1 MNKIYRIV
9 WNNVQQC
16 FVVTSELA
24 KGKGKNNTNVT
35 GAVAGTSLLFT
46 SLALFAPALSAA
58 PIFGPVLVNNTTATF
73 ADKNILSNGS
83 GKDVLTVQG
92 ANGNAT
98 ATSVYISTSDSG
110 SSAFKVQSGALLNL
124 LNSDAATLMNDTIA
138 AVIQGGSTLNISDSQ
153 LATLNSGSTALQV
166 KENSVVK
173 GSNVTL
179 NSSGIGLRAI
189 DSRVDI
195 DGLAVKTISDN
206 GHGVYGSGSSDITLN
221 NVTINTSN
229 ANSYGIFAD
238 GGVVNGN
245 NIDITTNGIG
255 SHGVYA
261 IGANTQVN
269 LDGGTIQTMG
279 NPVRVQQNAHMDIKN
294 IDIDGITYSSFIVD
308 SGAQVTADSV
318 NMKMSQLGF
327 WVEDAT
333 FNGNN
338 LTLISKPGK
347 ESVAIWAA
355 DSSNVNVTNSDIKL
369 EGDGVVISDAVYANQ
384 GSLVNLDS
392 VSVSSDNGGNVLLA
406 RSGGILNAKNIDAV
420 VTTHSAMEASGIRV
434 HDGAGN
440 VTVNVEDSRFIING
454 AAAQAINAVEGS
466 GQTVALKNTQ
476 MITDNIGVN
485 VTAGADL
492 ALNLDNSAILSK
504 VLLQGGQANTGNLQ
518 AQNATINASNGSQL
532 LGDVSIDRNYTADS
546 AINLDTASVWSGASA
561 GLQRLQLNGGSR
573 WNMTGDSNVGVL
585 NLNDST
591 LAFAPDSSFKTL
603 TVDGNYSGSNGTLV
617 FNSVLDDD
625 SSAHDRLVVNGNT
638 SGTTNVVVNKAGGN
652 GAQTLNGIEL
662 IEVNGLSA
670 GEFRQQGRI
679 VAGAYDYN
687 LLRGKGSNS
696 GNWYLSS
703 EIPPTDSIPPDDG
716 TITPP
721 DDATPPGDTQQPQP
735 EPKPEMIL
743 RPEAG
748 SYMANMRAVNS
759 MFNLRLQDRGGET
772 LYVDTLTGEKKAT
785 SMWLRSVGAHQ
796 QSRDNSGQLN
806 TESNRYVMQLG
817 GDLVQGSFN
826 GTDSLH
832 LGAMAGY
839 GNARSK
845 SDAAVTGYHSEGH
858 VNGYSLGLY
867 GTWYQQPETRTGAY
881 VDSWLQ
887 YGWFNNSVS
896 GEQLDAEHYKSRG
909 ITASLEGGYRWKLGA
924 DRFKN
929 SYFIE
934 PNAQLTSMNVKA
946 DEVKESNGT
955 RVSSQGAG
963 NLQSRLGVRFSLESA
978 VQKDQTA
985 FSPFIEANWLNNS
998 KTIGSKM
1005 DDVAVS
1011 SAAGKNVAEVRVG
1024 VNSAL
1029 NNKLNLWGSIG
1040 QQAGSNHFSDTS
1052 ATLGIKYNF

>member
-9 WNNVQQC
+9 WNSVQQC

-24 KGKGKNNTNVT
+24 KGKGKNNNGVT

-58 PIFGPVLVNNTTATF
+58 PIFGPVLVNDTTATF
-73 ADKNILSNGS
+73 ADKSILSNGS

-110 SSAFKVQSGALLNL
+110 ASAFKVQSGAVFNL
-124 LNSDAATLMNDTIA
+124 LKSRAVTLMSDTVT
-138 AVIQGGSTLNISDSQ
+138 AVIEGGATLNISDSE
-153 LATLNSGSTALQV
+153 LATLNGGSTALLA
-166 KENSVVK
+166 KENSVVN
-173 GSNVTL
+173 GRNVSL
-179 NSSGIGLRAI
+179 NSYGIGLRAI
-189 DSRVDI
+189 DAKI
-195 DGLAVKTISDN
+195 NIEGATITTMGDS
-206 GHGVYGSGSSDITLN
+206 GYGVYASGSSDINLQNAT
-221 NVTINTSN
+221 VNTSN
-229 ANSYGIFAD
+229 TASHAIFAD
-238 GGVVNGN
+238 GGKLNASN
-245 NIDITTNGIG
+245 TAITTSG
-255 SHGVYA
+255 SGSYGLYA
-261 IGANTQVN
+261 EGGSTQVQ
-269 LDGGTIQTMG
+269 LDGGTIASSDSAVYADNGAQL
-279 NPVRVQQNAHMDIKN
+279 DIRN
-294 IDIDGITYSSFIVD
+294 MEITSSADSTFVVDG
-308 SGAQVTADSV
+308 GAQVTADSV
-318 NMKMSQLGF
+318 TLTSAKNGYWIGNS
-327 WVEDAT
+327 T

-338 LTLISKPGK
+338 LTINALPGDAGAAI
-347 ESVAIWAA
+347 VA
-355 DSSNVNVTNSDIKL
+355 SSGSDVTLTNSTL
-369 EGDGVVISDAVYANQ
+369 
-384 GSLVNLDS
+384 NLDGGGIAKKEA
-392 VSVSSDNGGNVLLA
+392 VIADAGTAKLNNIAISSDNGGVALA
-406 RSGGILNAKNIDAV
+406 VRNDGTLNAENITALIS
-420 VTTHSAMEASGIRV
+420 TQSAIPASGLVLGGGSGSNLASI
-434 HDGAGN
+434 
-440 VTVNVEDSRFIING
+440 EDSNFAING
-454 AAAQAINAVEGS
+454 NGAQAIVSQDGE
-466 GQTVALKNTQ
+466 QTATLKNTQ
-476 MITDNIGVN
+476 VISDNTGVS
-485 VTAGADL
+485 VHAGSGL
-492 ALNLDNSAILSK
+492 TLNLDNSAIAAK
-504 VLLQGGQANTGNLQ
+504 TLLQGGQANSGNLL

-532 LGDVSIDRNYTADS
+532 TGDVSIDRAYTADS
-546 AINLDTASVWSGASA
+546 AITLDTASVWSGASS
-561 GLQRLQLNGGSR
+561 GLQRMQLNSGSR
-573 WNMTGDSNVGVL
+573 WNVTGDSDVGAL

-591 LAFAPDSSFKTL
+591 LAFASGSSFKTL
-603 TVDGNYSGSNGTLV
+603 TVDGDYSGSNGMLV

-638 SGTTNVVVNKAGGN
+638 SGTTNVVVNRAGGN

-662 IEVNGLSA
+662 IQVYGTSA
-670 GEFRQQGRI
+670 GDFRQQGRI

-687 LLRGKGSNS
+687 LLRGQGSNS

-772 LYVDTLTGEKKAT
+772 LYVDALTGEKKAT

-817 GDLVQGSFN
+817 GDLVQGSVN

-978 VQKDQTA
+978 VQKDQAA

-998 KTIGSKM
+998 KTIGSTM

>member
-9 WNNVQQC
+9 WNSVQQC

-24 KGKGKNNTNVT
+24 KGKGKNNNGVT

-58 PIFGPVLVNNTTATF
+58 PIFGPVLVNDTTATF
-73 ADKNILSNGS
+73 ADKSILSNGN

-110 SSAFKVQSGALLNL
+110 ASAFKVQSGAVFNL
-124 LNSDAATLMNDTIA
+124 LKSRAVTLMSDTVT
-138 AVIQGGSTLNISDSQ
+138 AVIEGGATLNISDSE
-153 LATLNSGSTALQV
+153 LATLNGGSTALLA
-166 KENSVVK
+166 KENSVVN
-173 GSNVTL
+173 GRNVSL
-179 NSSGIGLRAI
+179 NSYGIGLRAI
-189 DSRVDI
+189 DAKI
-195 DGLAVKTISDN
+195 NIEGATITTMGDS
-206 GHGVYGSGSSDITLN
+206 GYGVYASGSSDINLQNAT
-221 NVTINTSN
+221 VNTSN
-229 ANSYGIFAD
+229 TASHAIFAD
-238 GGVVNGN
+238 GGKLNASN
-245 NIDITTNGIG
+245 TAITTSG
-255 SHGVYA
+255 SGSYGLYA
-261 IGANTQVN
+261 EGGSTQVQ
-269 LDGGTIQTMG
+269 LDGGTIASSDSAVYADNGAQL
-279 NPVRVQQNAHMDIKN
+279 DIRN
-294 IDIDGITYSSFIVD
+294 MEITSSADSTFVVDG
-308 SGAQVTADSV
+308 GAQVTADSV
-318 NMKMSQLGF
+318 TLTSAKNGYWIGNS
-327 WVEDAT
+327 T

-338 LTLISKPGK
+338 LTINALPGDAGAAI
-347 ESVAIWAA
+347 VA
-355 DSSNVNVTNSDIKL
+355 SSGSDVTLTNSTL
-369 EGDGVVISDAVYANQ
+369 
-384 GSLVNLDS
+384 NLDGGGIAKKEA
-392 VSVSSDNGGNVLLA
+392 VIADAGTAKLNNIAISSDNGGVALTASND
-406 RSGGILNAKNIDAV
+406 GTINAKSIAAQISTDGV
-420 VTTHSAMEASGIRV
+420 LPASGMV
-434 HDGAGN
+434 LAGGTGAN
-440 VTVNVEDSRFIING
+440 LIHVEESNFIING
-454 AAAQAINAVEGS
+454 HGAEAIVSQDGE
-466 GQTVALKNTQ
+466 QTATLKNTQ
-476 MITDNIGVN
+476 VISDNTGVS
-485 VTAGADL
+485 VHAGSGL
-492 ALNLDNSAILSK
+492 TLNLDNSAIAAK
-504 VLLQGGQANTGNLQ
+504 TLLQGGQANSGNLL

-532 LGDVSIDRNYTADS
+532 TGDVSIDRAYTADS
-546 AINLDTASVWSGASA
+546 AITLDTASVWSGASS
-561 GLQRLQLNGGSR
+561 GLQRMQLNSGSR
-573 WNMTGDSNVGVL
+573 WNVTGDSDVGAL

-591 LAFAPDSSFKTL
+591 LAFASGSSFKTL
-603 TVDGNYSGSNGTLV
+603 TVDGDYSGSNGTLV

-638 SGTTNVVVNKAGGN
+638 SGTTNVVVNRAGGN

-662 IEVNGLSA
+662 IQVYGTSA
-670 GEFRQQGRI
+670 GDFRQQGRI

-687 LLRGKGSNS
+687 LLRGQGSNS

-772 LYVDTLTGEKKAT
+772 LYVDALTGEKKAT

-817 GDLVQGSFN
+817 GDLVQGSVN

-978 VQKDQTA
+978 VQKDQAA

-998 KTIGSKM
+998 KTIGSTM

>member
-9 WNNVQQC
+9 WNSVQQC

-24 KGKGKNNTNVT
+24 KGKGKNNNGVT

-58 PIFGPVLVNNTTATF
+58 PIFGPVLVNDTTATF
-73 ADKNILSNGS
+73 ADKSILSNGN

-110 SSAFKVQSGALLNL
+110 ASAFKVQSGAVFNL
-124 LNSDAATLMNDTIA
+124 LKSRAVTLMSDTVT
-138 AVIQGGSTLNISDSQ
+138 AVIEGGATLNISDSE
-153 LATLNSGSTALQV
+153 LATLNGGSTALLA
-166 KENSVVK
+166 KENSVVN
-173 GSNVTL
+173 GRNVSL
-179 NSSGIGLRAI
+179 NSYGIGLRAI
-189 DSRVDI
+189 DAKI
-195 DGLAVKTISDN
+195 NIEGATITTMGDS
-206 GHGVYGSGSSDITLN
+206 GYGVYASGSSDINLQNAT
-221 NVTINTSN
+221 VNTSN
-229 ANSYGIFAD
+229 TASHAIFAD
-238 GGVVNGN
+238 GGKLNASN
-245 NIDITTNGIG
+245 TAITTSG
-255 SHGVYA
+255 SGSYGLYA
-261 IGANTQVN
+261 EGGSTQVQ
-269 LDGGTIQTMG
+269 LDGGTIASSDSAVYADNGAQL
-279 NPVRVQQNAHMDIKN
+279 DIRN
-294 IDIDGITYSSFIVD
+294 MEITSSADSTFVVDG
-308 SGAQVTADSV
+308 GAQVTADSV
-318 NMKMSQLGF
+318 TLTSAKNGYWIGNS
-327 WVEDAT
+327 T

-338 LTLISKPGK
+338 LTINALPGDAGAAI
-347 ESVAIWAA
+347 VA
-355 DSSNVNVTNSDIKL
+355 SSGSDVTLTNSTL
-369 EGDGVVISDAVYANQ
+369 
-384 GSLVNLDS
+384 NLDGGGIAKKEA
-392 VSVSSDNGGNVLLA
+392 VIADAGTAKLNNIAISSDNGGVALTASND
-406 RSGGILNAKNIDAV
+406 GTINAKSIAAQISTDGV
-420 VTTHSAMEASGIRV
+420 LPASGMV
-434 HDGAGN
+434 LAGGTGAN
-440 VTVNVEDSRFIING
+440 LIHVEESNFIING
-454 AAAQAINAVEGS
+454 HGAEAIVSQDGE
-466 GQTVALKNTQ
+466 QTATLKNTQ
-476 MITDNIGVN
+476 VISDNTGVS
-485 VTAGADL
+485 VHAGSGL
-492 ALNLDNSAILSK
+492 TLNLDNSAIAAK
-504 VLLQGGQANTGNLQ
+504 TLLQGGQANSGNLL

-532 LGDVSIDRNYTADS
+532 TGDVSIDRAYTADS
-546 AINLDTASVWSGASA
+546 AITLDTVSVWSGASS
-561 GLQRLQLNGGSR
+561 GLQRMQLNSGSR
-573 WNMTGDSNVGVL
+573 WNVTGDSDVGAL

-591 LAFAPDSSFKTL
+591 LAFASGSSFKTL
-603 TVDGNYSGSNGTLV
+603 TVDGDYSGSNGTLV

-638 SGTTNVVVNKAGGN
+638 SGTTNVVVNRAGGN

-662 IEVNGLSA
+662 IQVYGTSA
-670 GEFRQQGRI
+670 GDFRQQGRI

-687 LLRGKGSNS
+687 LLRGQGSNS

-772 LYVDTLTGEKKAT
+772 LYVDALTGEKKAT

-817 GDLVQGSFN
+817 GDLVQGSVN

-978 VQKDQTA
+978 VQKDQAA

>member
-9 WNNVQQC
+9 WNSVQQC

-24 KGKGKNNTNVT
+24 KGKGKNNNGVT

-58 PIFGPVLVNNTTATF
+58 PIFGPVLVNDTTATF
-73 ADKNILSNGS
+73 ADKSILSNGN

-110 SSAFKVQSGALLNL
+110 ASAFKVQSGAVFNL
-124 LNSDAATLMNDTIA
+124 LKSRAVTLMSDTVT
-138 AVIQGGSTLNISDSQ
+138 AVIEGGATLNISDSE
-153 LATLNSGSTALQV
+153 LATLNGGSTALLA
-166 KENSVVK
+166 KENSVVN
-173 GSNVTL
+173 GRNVSL
-179 NSSGIGLRAI
+179 NSYGIGLRAI
-189 DSRVDI
+189 DAKI
-195 DGLAVKTISDN
+195 NIEGATITTMGDS
-206 GHGVYGSGSSDITLN
+206 GYGVYASGSSDINLQNAT
-221 NVTINTSN
+221 VNTSN
-229 ANSYGIFAD
+229 TASHAIFAD
-238 GGVVNGN
+238 GGKLNASN
-245 NIDITTNGIG
+245 TAITTSG
-255 SHGVYA
+255 SGSYGLYA
-261 IGANTQVN
+261 EGGSTQVQ
-269 LDGGTIQTMG
+269 LDGGTIASSDSAVYADNGAQL
-279 NPVRVQQNAHMDIKN
+279 DIRN
-294 IDIDGITYSSFIVD
+294 MEITSSADSTFVVDG
-308 SGAQVTADSV
+308 GAQVTADSV
-318 NMKMSQLGF
+318 TLTSAKNGYWIGNS
-327 WVEDAT
+327 T

-338 LTLISKPGK
+338 LTINALPGDAGAAI
-347 ESVAIWAA
+347 VA
-355 DSSNVNVTNSDIKL
+355 SSGSDVTLTNSTL
-369 EGDGVVISDAVYANQ
+369 
-384 GSLVNLDS
+384 NLDGGGIAKKEA
-392 VSVSSDNGGNVLLA
+392 VIADAGTAKLNNIAISSDNGGVALTASND
-406 RSGGILNAKNIDAV
+406 GTINAKSIAAQISTDGV
-420 VTTHSAMEASGIRV
+420 LPASGMV
-434 HDGAGN
+434 LAGGTGAN
-440 VTVNVEDSRFIING
+440 LIHVEESNFIING
-454 AAAQAINAVEGS
+454 HGAEAIVSQDGE
-466 GQTVALKNTQ
+466 QTATLKNTQ
-476 MITDNIGVN
+476 VISDNTGVS
-485 VTAGADL
+485 VHAGSGL
-492 ALNLDNSAILSK
+492 TLNLDNSAIAAK
-504 VLLQGGQANTGNLQ
+504 TLLQGGQANSGNLL

-532 LGDVSIDRNYTADS
+532 TGDVSIDRAYTADS
-546 AINLDTASVWSGASA
+546 AITLDTVSVWSGASS
-561 GLQRLQLNGGSR
+561 GLQRMQLNSGSR
-573 WNMTGDSNVGVL
+573 WNVTGDSDVGAL

-591 LAFAPDSSFKTL
+591 LAFASGSSFKTL
-603 TVDGNYSGSNGTLV
+603 TVDGDYSGSNGTLV

-638 SGTTNVVVNKAGGN
+638 SGTTNVVVNRAGGN

-662 IEVNGLSA
+662 IQVYGTSA
-670 GEFRQQGRI
+670 GDFRQQGRI

-687 LLRGKGSNS
+687 LLRGQGSNS

-772 LYVDTLTGEKKAT
+772 LYVDALTGEKKAT

-817 GDLVQGSFN
+817 GDLVQGSVN

-978 VQKDQTA
+978 VQKDQAA

-998 KTIGSKM
+998 KTIGSTM